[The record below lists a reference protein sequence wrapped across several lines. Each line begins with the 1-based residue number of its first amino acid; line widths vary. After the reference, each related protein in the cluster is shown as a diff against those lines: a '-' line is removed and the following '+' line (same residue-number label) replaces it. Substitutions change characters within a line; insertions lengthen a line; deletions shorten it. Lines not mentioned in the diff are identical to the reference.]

1 MAKKRQAK
9 VTRALTKTTARGLII
24 SRQASEV
31 RDPLQTRKRSKSSP
45 AGGQLI
51 RARGIEFVPALILE
65 LGADAAGRF
74 LTL

>member
-1 MAKKRQAK
+1 MAEKRQTK
-9 VTRALTKTTARGLII
+9 STRALTKTTERGLII
-24 SRQASEV
+24 GGQASEV
-31 RDPLQTRKRSKSSP
+31 RDPLQTRKRLKSSP
-45 AGGQLI
+45 ASGQLS